1 MVRAAQQTLEVLDIF
16 PARHAPDPFCDRNTT
31 LYDFSRSS
39 RLAAPQLSQSFF
51 MKQEW
56 TQDPVPMRESL
67 GSQIPDTAP
76 YIEWLA
82 IVCSIVVAALF
93 CAVLFSNGVLT

>member
-1 MVRAAQQTLEVLDIF
+1 
-16 PARHAPDPFCDRNTT
+16 
-31 LYDFSRSS
+31 
-39 RLAAPQLSQSFF
+39 
-51 MKQEW
+51 
-56 TQDPVPMRESL
+56 MRESL

-76 YIEWLA
+76 YIESPA